1 MQCNLRALTS
11 MAPRDIVLEA
21 AILYQQHHEA
31 RIDVQSAG
39 GVDVARRVVAGEPVD
54 IVVLAGDAID
64 KLIAAGKLLSGERT
78 DVMESEIA
86 IGVPAGSKH
95 PDIADEHTLK
105 TLLLEAESLSYST
118 GPSGQYL
125 EKLFERWEIHERL
138 RDRIIVP
145 PPGVP
150 VAQLIA
156 SGKVALGFQQLSELI
171 AAPGVEVAGL
181 LPATVQ
187 QITTFS
193 AGISTTCENVEEARR
208 FVRFAASE
216 ALDPIKRRHGM
227 APARC
232 GATTAGR

>member
-11 MAPRDIVLEA
+11 MAPRDMVLEA

-125 EKLFERWEIHERL
+125 EKLFER
-138 RDRIIVP
+138 
-145 PPGVP
+145 
-150 VAQLIA
+150 
-156 SGKVALGFQQLSELI
+156 
-171 AAPGVEVAGL
+171 
-181 LPATVQ
+181 
-187 QITTFS
+187 
-193 AGISTTCENVEEARR
+193 
-208 FVRFAASE
+208 
-216 ALDPIKRRHGM
+216 
-227 APARC
+227 
-232 GATTAGR
+232 